1 MASPDTEELTAA
13 PLAAADVA
21 APAAGGADVS
31 DNATAPSAEAVAP
44 AERASAAPAQTTT
57 DASQGSSVLPQPVDA
72 PPPANE
78 MPRTDSGAAA
88 ASERGEVAED
98 ASASAAQTGEAAAE
112 YIPASAA
119 QTGEAAAE
127 YVPVAPPQRIEAVST
142 GKPRGRWWRGFTGS
156 IAAGLAVLAVGVL
169 GVGAVCLATGAP
181 GPSVLLLVG
190 HPVAAVAALVLQRV
204 ADRRY
209 GRTAGLAGLGVLVVA
224 FVALTVFWWA

>member
-1 MASPDTEELTAA
+1 MASPDTEELTTA
-13 PLAAADVA
+13 PLAVADVA
-21 APAAGGADVS
+21 ACVARGAEVPDAAHAASTEADEHGEPPEPVSEASVEPPA
-31 DNATAPSAEAVAP
+31 
-44 AERASAAPAQTTT
+44 
-57 DASQGSSVLPQPVDA
+57 VDA
-72 PPPANE
+72 EPDPTTA
-78 MPRTDSGAAA
+78 THAAA
-88 ASERGEVAED
+88 
-98 ASASAAQTGEAAAE
+98 
-112 YIPASAA
+112 
-119 QTGEAAAE
+119 
-127 YVPVAPPQRIEAVST
+127 YVPVAVPQRIEAVRA

-209 GRTAGLAGLGVLVVA
+209 GRAAGLAGFGVLVVA